1 MTDWTR
7 ATEIAQAILLHLAD
21 DPELIAQLC
30 TETGLDPADLR
41 ATTGDAGFVA
51 AMLDF
56 IAADD
61 RRAIRDVLT
70 QLSPEQRR
78 VVELR
83 LAGLTGPEIR
93 EVLGRSRAWV
103 DTTQYRAVKR
113 LRAVMAADVAKERD
127 DAGR

>member
-7 ATEIAQAILLHLAD
+7 ATEIAHAILLHLAD

-41 ATTGDAGFVA
+41 ASTGDAGFVA

-61 RRAIRDVLT
+61 RRLLDFAASQGVA
-70 QLSPEQRR
+70 PETI
-78 VVELR
+78 
-83 LAGLTGPEIR
+83 A
-93 EVLGRSRAWV
+93 
-103 DTTQYRAVKR
+103 R
-113 LRAVMAADVAKERD
+113 LRQAVE
-127 DAGR
+127 AGFVHP